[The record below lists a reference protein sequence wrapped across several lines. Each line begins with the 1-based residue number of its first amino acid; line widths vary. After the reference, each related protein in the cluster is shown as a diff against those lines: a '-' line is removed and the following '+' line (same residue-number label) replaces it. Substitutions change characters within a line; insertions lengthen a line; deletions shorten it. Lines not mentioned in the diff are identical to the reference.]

1 MFNTNKE
8 NEIVNCINE
17 LEKMLLEVSYNTRKA
32 STSQHTIYDC
42 IDRLERRLNNIEE
55 RLILIE
61 LKIKR
66 QEEKNVQ

>member
-1 MFNTNKE
+1 MFNANKE
-8 NEIVNCINE
+8 NEIVNRINE

-32 STSQHTIYDC
+32 STSQYTIYDC
-42 IDRLERRLNNIEE
+42 IDRLEKRLNNIEE

-66 QEEKNVQ
+66 QEEKDVQ